1 MILLELLSDGLFAAV
16 AGVGFG
22 AISDPP
28 LRAFPR
34 IALLA
39 ALGHACRFYL
49 MAYLGVEI
57 SLATLVASLLI
68 GFGSLL
74 LGGKTHI
81 PMTVLYV
88 PALLPMVPGKYAYNL
103 IFAQIMYM
111 QSVGDPVAR
120 VKYMDMFFSQ
130 SMTAVTVVFMLALGA
145 MIPMLLF
152 PKYAFSLTRRHRTL
166 ISSWREGKGKEKREQ
181 VTPSVDRGEAR

>member
-1 MILLELLSDGLFAAV
+1 MILLEMLSDGLFAAV

-39 ALGHACRFYL
+39 GVGHACRFYL
-49 MAYLGVEI
+49 MTYAHVEI
-57 SLATLVASLLI
+57 ALATLVASLLI
-68 GFGSLL
+68 GFGSLFF
-74 LGGKTHI
+74 GGKTHI

-111 QSVGDPVAR
+111 QSVDDPVAL

-152 PKYAFSLTRRHRTL
+152 PKYAFSLTRQHRADKPKVHPAVG
-166 ISSWREGKGKEKREQ
+166 RE
-181 VTPSVDRGEAR
+181 EAK